1 MLEGAIANITAKLD
15 TIRKYKLLSN
25 DRDPIEYVISRIKSE
40 ESMKEKLKRKKL
52 DVTLENAMT
61 KIYDAAR
68 NENNLFIYR
77 RCL

>member
-25 DRDPIEYVISRIKSE
+25 DRDPIEYIVSRIKSE

-77 RCL
+77 